1 MKITLIAV
9 ENSPPAWANSGFEAY
24 AKRLPKDY
32 HLHLV
37 SIASSKRGKNAS
49 IRQILDQ
56 EGQRILQAIPTGN
69 HIIALDRLGK
79 AVSTLDIA
87 DKILRW
93 HDHHQD
99 ICLLI
104 GGPEGLSEECLSKA
118 DTKWSLS
125 ALTLPHPLVKV
136 VVAEQLYR
144 SWSIHK
150 NHPYH
155 R

>member
-1 MKITLIAV
+1 MKITLIAI
-9 ENSPPAWANSGFEAY
+9 ENSPPAWANDGFETY

-32 HLHLV
+32 QLSLI
-37 SIASSKRGKNAS
+37 SIPANKRGKNAP
-49 IRQILDQ
+49 IEQILEQ
-56 EGQRILQAIPTGN
+56 EGERIIQAITPGQ
-69 HIIALDRLGK
+69 HIIALDRLGS
-79 AVSTLDIA
+79 AVSTQNIA
-87 DKILRW
+87 DKLLQW

-104 GGPEGLSEECLSKA
+104 GGPEGLSPACLA
-118 DTKWSLS
+118 RAHTQWSLS

-136 VVAEQLYR
+136 VMAEQLYR
-144 SWSIHK
+144 AWSIHQ

>member
-1 MKITLIAV
+1 MKITLIAI
-9 ENSPPAWANSGFEAY
+9 ENSPPAWATSGFETY

-32 HLHLV
+32 QLTCI
-37 SIASSKRGKNAS
+37 SIPSIKRGKNAS
-49 IRQILDQ
+49 IAQVLEQ
-56 EGQRILQAIPTGN
+56 EGKRILQAIPSGS
-69 HIIALDRLGK
+69 HVVVLDRLGIT
-79 AVSTLDIA
+79 VSTLNISE
-87 DKILRW
+87 KLLHW

-104 GGPEGLSEECLSKA
+104 GGPEGLSEECLKKA

-144 SWSIHK
+144 AWSIHK